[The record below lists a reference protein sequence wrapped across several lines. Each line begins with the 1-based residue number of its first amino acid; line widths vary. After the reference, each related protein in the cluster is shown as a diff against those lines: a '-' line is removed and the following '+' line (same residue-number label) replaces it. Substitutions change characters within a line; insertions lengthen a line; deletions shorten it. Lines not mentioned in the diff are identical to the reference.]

1 MKLSHYRVDPDHKLH
16 LDHWDPD
23 DDGGLER
30 DEGEARTA
38 RLLTQMAEWQGRL
51 YAENRQSLLIVLQ
64 ARDAG
69 GKDGTV
75 KHVFS
80 GLNPQGVNVTSF
92 KVPTAQEQ
100 AHDFLW
106 RVHAHTPAS
115 GYIAIFNRSHYE
127 DVLVPRAHG
136 QLSKKQAEERL
147 DQIRHFEE
155 LLISR
160 GTRILKF
167 YLHISEDEQLSRLRD
182 RLDEPDKRWKF
193 NPGDLEE
200 RGRWDD
206 YTGAYEQ
213 ALPATSRKKAPWYV
227 VPANHKWFRD
237 LLVSRVIVDTL
248 KAMDPQYPEAQLD
261 LAQLRE
267 QLE

>member
-1 MKLSHYRVDPDHKLH
+1 MKPAHYRVDHGDKLR
-16 LDHWDPD
+16 LDRWDPD
-23 DDGGLER
+23 DHGGLHRE
-30 DEGEARTA
+30 EGEARTT
-38 RLLTQMAEWQGRL
+38 RLLSQMAEWQARL
-51 YAENRQSLLIVLQ
+51 YAEGRQSLLIVLQ

-92 KVPTAQEQ
+92 KVPSPQEQ

-106 RVHAHTPAS
+106 RVHAHAPAS

-136 QLSKKQAEERL
+136 QLTKKQAEQRL
-147 DQIRHFEE
+147 EQIEHFED
-155 LLISR
+155 LLVSR
-160 GTRILKF
+160 GTRVLKF
-167 YLHISEDEQLSRLRD
+167 YLHISKDEQLSRLRA
-182 RLDEPDKRWKF
+182 RLEEPDKRWKF

-200 RGRWDD
+200 RARWDD
-206 YTGAYEQ
+206 YSAAYEL

-227 VPANHKWFRD
+227 VPANHKWFRN
-237 LLVSRVIVDTL
+237 LLISQVIVDTFRS
-248 KAMDPQYPEAQLD
+248 MDPQFPEAQLD
-261 LAQLRE
+261 LAQFSE
-267 QLE
+267 VLE